1 MDDIAIV
8 LDPGSQ
14 LSLQQ
19 QLRQKIIDA
28 IQRGVLGAG
37 RRLPSS
43 RQLARQL
50 DISRNTVALAYD
62 ALVAEGH
69 LAARQRSG
77 VFVAAE
83 ASSARIVGRRR
94 QPAAESLLASSL
106 PPVRANG
113 GFRCPHNWQQYP
125 YPFIDGR
132 IDPQLLPLTEWREA
146 IRLACSRR
154 DALNWS
160 ASNGELD
167 DAMLLEE
174 LRTKILPE
182 RGIDAAPHEM
192 LLTVSARHALQM
204 LAELLIKPGMPVW
217 LEEPVDA
224 DFVQTLRER
233 KLDIGRFDPTSTAPL
248 PEGVVIVT
256 SARHGIESGSRTPR
270 ALLKAIRARHGILI
284 EQDTPADVL
293 EVVGAAPAL
302 CAASAGGAVIYIGS
316 LSPTVSCGVPPA
328 VTVASA
334 PVIERLRQLRRM
346 SGAVPEFIQQRAWA
360 YFIALGHY
368 AASLRRV
375 RRILGERRTALRDAL
390 NHYLHQQVVIETL
403 PGTSTYWV
411 RCNEERDTDLLAR
424 EAAGLGVLIRPGR
437 LPGAQNA
444 FGMGVT
450 GITLERIRPGVR
462 NLARLI
468 RGDLSHGRRKLADDG
483 TAPLTDTALRR
494 AMAGKTLLYST
505 VYGEPC
511 TIEMRRNGEMVGV
524 AGHAQDD
531 RDQGHWWI
539 EGDRWFRQWRN
550 WAYGEVYSYA
560 VVVEGD
566 QIRWYDEDGL
576 FADRAVLMQATPRR
590 S

>member
-1 MDDIAIV
+1 MDDITIV

-19 QLRQKIIDA
+19 QLRQKVIDA
-28 IQRGVLGAG
+28 VHRGVLVAG
-37 RRLPSS
+37 RKLPSS

-62 ALVAEGH
+62 ALIAEGH
-69 LAARQRSG
+69 LVARQRSG
-77 VFVAAE
+77 VFVAAD

-94 QPAAESLLASSL
+94 QPAAESLLGTSL
-106 PPVRANG
+106 PQARASG

-132 IDPQLLPLTEWREA
+132 IDPELLPLAEWREA
-146 IRLACSRR
+146 IRLVCSRR

-160 ASNGELD
+160 TSNGELD

-192 LLTVSARHALQM
+192 LVTVSARHALQM

-233 KLDIGRFDPTSTAPL
+233 KLDIGRFDPSSTTAL

-256 SARHGIESGSRTPR
+256 SARRGIESGSGVPR

-284 EQDTPADVL
+284 EQDTPADVH
-293 EVVGAAPAL
+293 EAMGAAPAL
-302 CAASAGGAVIYIGS
+302 YAIGAGSPTIYVGS
-316 LSPTVSCGVPPA
+316 LSPTVSCGVPLA

-346 SGAVPEFIQQRAWA
+346 SGAVPEFMQQRAWA

-390 NHYLHQQVVIETL
+390 NHYLHEQVVIEIL
-403 PGTSTYWV
+403 PGTSAYWV
-411 RCNEERDTDLLAR
+411 RCNSDRDADLLAR

-437 LPGAQNA
+437 LPGARNA
-444 FGMGVT
+444 FCMGVT
-450 GITLERIRPGVR
+450 GITEERIRAGVR

-468 RGDLSHGRRKLADDG
+468 RGDLSHVRRKLADDG
-483 TAPLTDTALRR
+483 TAPLAGAALRR
-494 AMAGKTLLYST
+494 AIAGKTLLYST

-511 TIEMRRNGEMVGV
+511 TIEMRRNGELAGV
-524 AGHAQDD
+524 AGHASDD
-531 RDQGHWWI
+531 RDQGQWWI
-539 EGDRWFRQWRN
+539 ENGRWFRQWRC
-550 WAYGEVYSYA
+550 WAYGEINSYT
-560 VVVEGD
+560 VVIEGD
-566 QIRWYDEDGL
+566 QVRLYDEDGL
-576 FADRAVLMQATPRR
+576 FADRAVLMPTGQRR